1 MRRQL
6 QRGSECPMQ
15 LHQLQQQQNLT
26 ESLLEHFVNT
36 HTTGVY
42 FDSSD
47 RQALVFCCWI
57 QIGELFFPPKVNPH
71 FFPQKQRQS
80 PALQW
85 CTAALAAH
93 SQWYSV
99 VVAAAAVVSLRL
111 CNECK

>member
-1 MRRQL
+1 
-6 QRGSECPMQ
+6 MQ

-71 FFPQKQRQS
+71 FFPQKTSSTVYLS
-80 PALQW
+80 PA
-85 CTAALAAH
+85 ALL
-93 SQWYSV
+93 SV
-99 VVAAAAVVSLRL
+99 IVSRVMLAMLLLIVA
-111 CNECK
+111 CND